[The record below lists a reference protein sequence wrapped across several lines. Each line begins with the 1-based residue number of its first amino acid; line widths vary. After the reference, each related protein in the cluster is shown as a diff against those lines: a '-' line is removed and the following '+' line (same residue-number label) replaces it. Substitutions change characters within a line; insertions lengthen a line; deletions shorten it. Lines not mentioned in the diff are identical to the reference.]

1 MELTDVRALV
11 IGATGALGGGIA
23 PALHEAGASLAVT
36 GRDADRLA
44 AIGEE
49 LDAPTFVLDVV
60 DVERAAATVSRAVDA
75 LGGIDLLIVAT
86 GVPAFGPAA
95 DADPVVV
102 EELFAVN
109 TLGATGVVRAALP
122 HLDGGVAVVLSAI
135 LADAPTAGMAD
146 YSAAKAALSAWLTVA
161 RREHRRSTRIVDV
174 RPPHLDTD
182 LASHA
187 LAGEP
192 PRLPEPLPAAD
203 VVDAVLRA
211 IGDDKATEVVWD
223 RRDGL
228 VVR

>member
-11 IGATGALGGGIA
+11 VGATGALGGGIA
-23 PALHEAGASLAVT
+23 RALHEAGASLAVT

-60 DVERAAATVSRAVDA
+60 DVERAAATVRQAVDA
-75 LGGIDLLIVAT
+75 LGGLDVLVVAT
-86 GVPAFGPAA
+86 GVPAFGPAV

-146 YSAAKAALSAWLTVA
+146 YSAAKTALSAWLTVA

-187 LAGEP
+187 LAGDP
-192 PRLPEPLPAAD
+192 PRLPEPLPATD

-211 IGDDKATEVVWD
+211 IDDDKATEVVWD

>member
-1 MELTDVRALV
+1 MDLDGARTLV

-23 PALHEAGASLAVT
+23 RALHGAGAALAVT
-36 GRDADRLA
+36 GRDAARLA

-60 DVERAAATVSRAVDA
+60 DVERAAATVREAVDA
-75 LGGIDLLIVAT
+75 LGGLDVLVVAT
-86 GVPAFGPAA
+86 GVPAFGPAM

-146 YSAAKAALSAWLTVA
+146 YSAAKAALAAWLTVV

-203 VVDAVLRA
+203 VVAAVLRA